1 MEPKVQELNRNLLN
15 KMIARSVTY
24 LNIFNVKMSKA
35 KLAIRIPDKNGI
47 SIWDRN
53 NDCDGLY
60 ELFEIIAEQSDYFTI
75 QTSTLSYFSCGNYL
89 IMDKPSSMWLNNDVK
104 KYSGVLLCNYDESL
118 LKEINKSGIKNK
130 FLSYYASFPKK
141 YESFVNNNEICKS
154 LENVRV
160 NMDGSNVET
169 DASYLVL
176 NKEFELPEAANDDV
190 VADDEAAPVV
200 TDDVV
205 VEDVV
210 AEDDKY
216 TKYLQELSKF
226 KYAKVECH
234 DVNVLAEL
242 LGLGVIPIISHN
254 TKIFDLV
261 ENVHYLRADSN
272 TTLSSVEEEN
282 MKQSCIDY
290 YNANMKSEAVMKKL
304 IDHIFVWDF

>member
-1 MEPKVQELNRNLLN
+1 
-15 KMIARSVTY
+15 
-24 LNIFNVKMSKA
+24 
-35 KLAIRIPDKNGI
+35 
-47 SIWDRN
+47 
-53 NDCDGLY
+53 
-60 ELFEIIAEQSDYFTI
+60 
-75 QTSTLSYFSCGNYL
+75 
-89 IMDKPSSMWLNNDVK
+89 MWLNNDVK

-154 LENVRV
+154 IETVRV
-160 NMDGSNVET
+160 NVDGSDIGT
-169 DASYLVL
+169 DASCLVL

-210 AEDDKY
+210 VEDVVVEDDKY

-254 TKIFDLV
+254 TKIFDSGRERSL
-261 ENVHYLRADSN
+261 LTRR
-272 TTLSSVEEEN
+272 
-282 MKQSCIDY
+282 
-290 YNANMKSEAVMKKL
+290 
-304 IDHIFVWDF
+304 